1 MPDYKARVSLRSHLE
16 LDYHDRD
23 GDHIGTLRLKESTLQ
38 WFGPNA
44 KKYRSVSLEKFVKWI
59 EDPATG
65 AALPKF

>member
-38 WFGPNA
+38 WFGPE
-44 KKYRSVSLEKFVKWI
+44 RQEIPFGFVG
-59 EDPATG
+59 EVRQVD
-65 AALPKF
+65 